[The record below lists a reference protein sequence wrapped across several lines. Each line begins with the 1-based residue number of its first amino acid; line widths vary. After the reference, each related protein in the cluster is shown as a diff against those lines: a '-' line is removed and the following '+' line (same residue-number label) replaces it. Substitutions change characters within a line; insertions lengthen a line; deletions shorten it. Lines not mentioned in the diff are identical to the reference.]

1 MMVGTLLNKRYEIL
15 EKIGEGGMAK
25 VYKAKDHL
33 LNRFVAVKVL
43 KDEFTKNAEFV
54 EKFKAEAAAAGSISH
69 SNIVNIFDVGS
80 EDNIN
85 YIIMEY
91 VNGRT
96 LKELIIQNGRLDY
109 NRALDF
115 GIQIAKALECA
126 HKNNIIHRD
135 IKPQNILVTDEGFIK
150 VTDFG
155 IAKATNSVTITNSNK
170 VIGSAHYFS
179 PEQAKGS
186 FVDGRTD
193 IYSLGIVLYEMVT
206 GRVPYD
212 AESPVSVALKHLQ
225 EPVVP
230 PIYLNSNVPEGLN
243 NLILKAME
251 KEPIGRYQNI
261 KDMLLDMQR
270 IKNNT
275 NYKVDFKNS
284 EDEYTK
290 IMTPVNEIMDEEDD
304 EDQEDEG
311 IKTNKKKLAAILIP
325 LAVLVIAVGIFAGW
339 YMSQKPSLSPTSIFS
354 SDTTVPNIIGLSE
367 ADAKKA
373 VKANH
378 LNFVVAAREKSDK
391 PAGTVFACSPDEGK
405 GVKTNMDVRV
415 YISSGTSS
423 NTVPD
428 LTGIDMTSAT
438 DMIKNNGFV
447 LGKVDH
453 KFSDTIPKDSVISQT
468 PTGDTPSDPG
478 TKIDLVVS
486 SGPEIKYTTVPDLT
500 NVTLEQAKALLVNSN
515 LKLGSQIVIPTDNK
529 TFDGKVAN
537 QSTTPKS
544 QVKEGSVVDV
554 SYFVYTEAGA

>member
-1 MMVGTLLNKRYEIL
+1 MMVGTLLNNRYEIL

-33 LNRFVAVKVL
+33 LNRYVAVKVL
-43 KDEFTKNAEFV
+43 KSEFSKNTEFV
-54 EKFKAEAAAAGSISH
+54 VKFKAEAAAAGSMSH

-80 EDNIN
+80 EENVN

-96 LKELIIQNGRLDY
+96 LKELIIENGRLDY

-135 IKPQNILVTDEGFIK
+135 IKPQNILVTDDGLVK

-155 IAKATNSVTITNSNK
+155 IAKATNSVTITNTNK

-186 FVDGRTD
+186 VVDGRTD
-193 IYSLGIVLYEMVT
+193 IYSLGVVLYEMVT

-230 PIYLNSNVPEGLN
+230 PIHLNSNVPEGLN

-261 KDMLLDMQR
+261 KDMLLDLQR

-275 NYKVDFKNS
+275 NYKVDFNNT

-290 IMTPVNEIMDEEDD
+290 VMAPINNINDEEDN
-304 EDQEDEG
+304 EDEEDG
-311 IKTNKKKLAAILIP
+311 TKTNKKKLAAILIP
-325 LAVLVIAVGIFAGW
+325 LAVLVIAVGVFAGW
-339 YMSQKPSLSPTSIFS
+339 YMSKKPNLNPSSLIS
-354 SDTTVPNIIGLSE
+354 SDTTVPKIIGLSE
-367 ADAKKA
+367 ADAQNA
-373 VKANH
+373 VKANN
-378 LNFVVAAREKSDK
+378 LKFVVAGNQKSDK
-391 PAGTVFACSPDEGK
+391 PAGTVIACSPDEGSTI
-405 GVKTNMDVRV
+405 KTNQDVRV
-415 YISSGTSS
+415 YISSGPAETL
-423 NTVPD
+423 VPN
-428 LTGIDMTSAT
+428 LVGIDITAAT
-438 DMIKNNGFV
+438 DMINNNGFT

-453 KFSDTIPKDSVISQT
+453 QFSDTVPKDSIIKQNPPENS
-468 PTGDTPSDPG
+468 PSTAG

-500 NVTLEQAKALLVNSN
+500 NATLDEAKTLLTNSN
-515 LKLGSQIVIPTDNK
+515 LKMGNQIVIPTDNQALN
-529 TFDGKVAN
+529 GKVAN
-537 QSTTPKS
+537 QTITAKS
-544 QVKEGSVVDV
+544 QVKQGTVVDI
-554 SYFVYTEAGA
+554 SYYVFTEGGA

>member
-1 MMVGTLLNKRYEIL
+1 MVGTLLNNRYEIL

-33 LNRFVAVKVL
+33 LNRYVAVKVL
-43 KDEFTKNAEFV
+43 KNEFAKNTEFV
-54 EKFKAEAAAAGSISH
+54 VKFKAEAAAAGSISH

-80 EDNIN
+80 EENVN

-96 LKELIIQNGRLDY
+96 LKELIIESGKLDY

-135 IKPQNILVTDEGFIK
+135 IKPQNILVTDDGLIK

-155 IAKATNSVTITNSNK
+155 IAKATNSVTITNTNK

-186 FVDGRTD
+186 VVDGRTD

-230 PIYLNSNVPEGLN
+230 PVYLNSNVPEGLN

-251 KEPIGRYQNI
+251 KDPIGRYQNI
-261 KDMLLDMQR
+261 KDMLLDLQR

-275 NYKVDFKNS
+275 HYKVEFNNT

-290 IMTPVNEIMDEEDD
+290 VMTPVSDNKDEEYF
-304 EDQEDEG
+304 EDEEEVST
-311 IKTNKKKLAAILIP
+311 KKNKKKLAAILIP
-325 LAVLVIAVGIFAGW
+325 LAVLVIAVGVFAGW
-339 YMSQKPSLSPTSIFS
+339 YMSQKPNLNPSSLIN
-354 SDTTVPNIIGLSE
+354 SDTTVPKIKGLSE
-367 ADAKKA
+367 ADAQNA
-373 VKANH
+373 VQANK
-378 LNFVVAAREKSDK
+378 LKFVVGGNQKSDK
-391 PAGTVFACSPDEGK
+391 PAGTVIACFPDEGTS
-405 GVKTNMDVRV
+405 VKTNTDVRV
-415 YISSGTSS
+415 YISSGPAT
-423 NTVPD
+423 NPVPNLQGVD
-428 LTGIDMTSAT
+428 ITSAT
-438 DMIKNNGFV
+438 AMITNNGFT

-453 KFSDTIPKDSVISQT
+453 KFDDTVPKDSVISQT
-468 PTGDTPSDPG
+468 PPADTQSDAG

-500 NVTLEQAKALLVNSN
+500 NVTLDEAKTLLTNSN
-515 LKLGSQIVIPTDNK
+515 LKIGSQIIIPTDNK
-529 TFDGKVAN
+529 ALDGKVAT

-544 QVKEGSVVDV
+544 QVKQGTVVDV
-554 SYFVYTEAGA
+554 SYYVYTESGA

>member
-1 MMVGTLLNKRYEIL
+1 MMVGTLLNNRYEIL

-43 KDEFTKNAEFV
+43 KNEFAKNTEFV
-54 EKFKAEAAAAGSISH
+54 VKFKAEAAAAGSISH

-80 EDNIN
+80 EENVN

-96 LKELIIQNGRLDY
+96 LKELIIQNGKLDY

-135 IKPQNILVTDEGFIK
+135 IKPQNILVTDDGLVK

-155 IAKATNSVTITNSNK
+155 IAKATNSVTITNTNK

-186 FVDGRTD
+186 VVDGRTD

-230 PIYLNSNVPEGLN
+230 PVYLNSNIPDGLN

-261 KDMLLDMQR
+261 KDMLLDLQR

-275 NYKVDFKNS
+275 HYKVEFNS
-284 EDEYTK
+284 TEDEYTK
-290 IMTPVNEIMDEEDD
+290 VMAPVSDNKDEEYD
-304 EDQEDEG
+304 EDEEEIG
-311 IKTNKKKLAAILIP
+311 TKSNKKKLAAILIP
-325 LAVLVIAVGIFAGW
+325 LAALVIAVGVFAGW
-339 YMSQKPSLSPTSIFS
+339 YMSQKPSLIS
-354 SDTTVPNIIGLSE
+354 SDTTVPKIIGLSE
-367 ADAKKA
+367 ADAQNA
-373 VKANH
+373 VKANN
-378 LNFVVAAREKSDK
+378 LKFVDAGRQQSDK
-391 PAGTVFACSPDEGK
+391 PAGTVIACSPDEGSTI
-405 GVKTNMDVRV
+405 KTNQNVRV
-415 YISSGTSS
+415 YISSGPAT

-428 LTGIDMTSAT
+428 LYNIDIASAT
-438 DMIKNNGFV
+438 AMITNNGFK

-453 KFSDTIPKDSVISQT
+453 KFDDIVPKDNVISQT
-468 PTGDTPSDPG
+468 PTKDTPATAG
-478 TKIDLVVS
+478 TTIDLVVS
-486 SGPEIKYTTVPDLT
+486 YGPEIKYSIVPDLT
-500 NVTLEQAKALLVNSN
+500 NATLEQAKTLLTNSN
-515 LKLGSQIVIPTDNK
+515 LKIGNLIVIQTDNK
-529 TFDGKVAN
+529 ALDGKVAT
-537 QSTTPKS
+537 QSLTAKS
-544 QVKEGSVVDV
+544 QVKQGTVVDV
-554 SYFVYTEAGA
+554 SYYVFTEAGA

>member
-1 MMVGTLLNKRYEIL
+1 MVGTLLNNRYEIL

-33 LNRFVAVKVL
+33 LNRYVAVKVL
-43 KDEFTKNAEFV
+43 KDEFAKNAEFV
-54 EKFKAEAAAAGSISH
+54 VKFKAEAAAAGSISH

-80 EDNIN
+80 EENVN

-91 VNGRT
+91 VSGRT

-135 IKPQNILVTDEGFIK
+135 IKPQNILVTDDGLVK

-155 IAKATNSVTITNSNK
+155 IAKATNSVTITNTNK

-186 FVDGRTD
+186 VVDGRTD

-206 GRVPYD
+206 GKVPYD

-230 PIYLNSNVPEGLN
+230 PVYLNSNVPEGLN

-261 KDMLLDMQR
+261 KDMLLDLQR

-275 NYKVDFKNS
+275 HYKVEFNNT
-284 EDEYTK
+284 EEEYTK
-290 IMTPVNEIMDEEDD
+290 VMTPVGDNKDEEDY
-304 EDQEDEG
+304 EDEEDG
-311 IKTNKKKLAAILIP
+311 NTKTNKKKLAAILIP
-325 LAVLVIAVGIFAGW
+325 LAVLVIAVGVFAGW
-339 YMSQKPSLSPTSIFS
+339 YMSQKPSINPIS
-354 SDTTVPNIIGLSE
+354 SDTTVPKIIGLSE
-367 ADAKKA
+367 ADAQSA
-373 VKANH
+373 VQANK
-378 LNFVVAAREKSDK
+378 LKFVEAGRQKSDK
-391 PAGTVFACSPDEGK
+391 PAGTVIACSPDEGVS
-405 GVKTNMDVRV
+405 VKTNSDVRV
-415 YISSGTSS
+415 FISSGPAETSIP
-423 NTVPD
+423 NLV
-428 LTGIDMTSAT
+428 GIDITSAT
-438 DMIKNNGFV
+438 DMINNNGFA

-453 KFSDTIPKDSVISQT
+453 QFSDTVPKDSVIKQT
-468 PTGDTPSDPG
+468 PAGDSPSTPG

-486 SGPEIKYTTVPDLT
+486 SGPEIKYTIVPDLT
-500 NVTLEQAKALLVNSN
+500 NVTLDEAKTLLTNAN
-515 LKLGSQIVIPTDNK
+515 LKIGNQIVIPTDNQALN
-529 TFDGKVAN
+529 GKVAT

-544 QVKEGSVVDV
+544 QVKQGTVVDV
-554 SYFVYTEAGA
+554 SYYVFTEGGA